1 MGIGKKRPWTPKEGR
16 TRWRLYLWIMWGS
29 NLFVVYGDEEP
40 LGAASFWRL
49 TSFSWASSAE
59 ILCSISLFASFSDSS
74 SRIISDADDI
84 EIRLKGTNERTNKCW
99 VLSSVQ
105 LQKHE
110 ERTSVDFSFIF
121 SLRQTANTKQNQGFL
136 FECYCAVVASLTRFG
151 IFI

>member
-84 EIRLKGTNERTNKCW
+84 EIRLKGTNERTSVECW
-99 VLSSVQ
+99 VQ
-105 LQKHE
+105 
-110 ERTSVDFSFIF
+110 FSFKNMKNE
-121 SLRQTANTKQNQGFL
+121 LVLTLVL
-136 FECYCAVVASLTRFG
+136 FFVCAKRRTPNKTRVSYSNVTVPSWHP
-151 IFI
+151 